1 MEEGRERIE
10 NRGYIPFAQ
19 QNREDVEKEMK
30 EYCGCAKRREW
41 SSTSD
46 S

>member
-1 MEEGRERIE
+1 MRRIRKKK
-10 NRGYIPFAQ
+10 NIPFAQ

-46 S
+46 SA